1 MLTAKNISK
10 NFGEI
15 KVLDKVNLDVEKG
28 SIVSIY
34 GSSGAGK
41 STLLYILSTLDM
53 PDTGE
58 VFIDDLSISD
68 LKGDKLSDFRND
80 KIGFIFQFHNLL
92 DEFNVL
98 ENVCLPGYVSSSN
111 NRDTENKAKE
121 QAIKYAKIIGQL
133 PNFLRT
139 KNLKTLTIHKG
150 NEEWGGGH
158 NDILI
163 YTDMYQWGEFTEE
176 VAIHEAAHT
185 TLDPQWHGSIKRSK
199 WNKAIK
205 ADNKFVSTYAK
216 KYPKKEDIAETF
228 PLCFALEFKRDRLED
243 EVIQKI
249 ENAIP
254 NRIKYCLSVF
264 ENNN

>member
-111 NRDTENKAKE
+111 NRETENKAKE
-121 QAIKYAKIIGQL
+121 LLNELGLPSRLTHKPNQLSGGEQQRVAIARSLINNPEIIFADEPTGNL
-133 PNFLRT
+133 DT
-139 KNLKTLTIHKG
+139 KNSKTFIELIKKLNKKMNQTFVIVT
-150 NEEWGGGH
+150 H
-158 NDILI
+158 NKEFIKISDKS
-163 YTDMYQWGEFTEE
+163 YT
-176 VAIHEAAHT
+176 
-185 TLDPQWHGSIKRSK
+185 
-199 WNKAIK
+199 
-205 ADNKFVSTYAK
+205 
-216 KYPKKEDIAETF
+216 
-228 PLCFALEFKRDRLED
+228 
-243 EVIQKI
+243 IQKGKL
-249 ENAIP
+249 N
-254 NRIKYCLSVF
+254 
-264 ENNN
+264 